1 MRHVLIALLLLSY
14 SYAPGQ
20 TSINLTTLWNNAV
33 RGQNPT
39 RTGATATNAN
49 TPVPSGFDIFT
60 DDTNGPP
67 VLTGNTGWPYFR
79 ITIRGNVTGQL
90 WRTEFA
96 EHYKDMSLFY
106 RRYSEETSTFSVWHR
121 IHTNQWFNVSES
133 ITPTTNGILSY
144 NGTAWT
150 NRTPAILYTNI
161 TAATYTLLESD
172 NGKLLTFANA
182 CTVTLPLGLSNGFNC
197 LIEQTGT
204 GNVTWALGSGVTQN
218 RYPASATKVA
228 AQYGRATV
236 EHRSGNL
243 FYINGQ
249 IN

>member
-1 MRHVLIALLLLSY
+1 MRTLIIALLLL
-14 SYAPGQ
+14 AQTVQGQ
-20 TSINLTTLWNNAV
+20 TAINLTTLWQNAV
-33 RGQNPT
+33 RGQNSS

-49 TPVPSGFDIFT
+49 LSVPSGFDVFV
-60 DDTNGPP
+60 DDANGPP
-67 VLTGNTGWPYFR
+67 ILTGNAGWPYFR
-79 ITIRGNVTGQL
+79 MTIRGNVATGA

-106 RRYSEETSTFSVWHR
+106 RRYSEETSSYSPWHR
-121 IHTNQWFNVSES
+121 IHTNQWFNVSET

-172 NGKLLTFANA
+172 NGKLITFSNA
-182 CTVTLPLGLSNGFNC
+182 CTVTLPPGLSNGFNC

-204 GNVTWALGSGVTQN
+204 GNVTWALGAGVTQN
-218 RYPASATKVA
+218 RYPVSATKVA